1 MSITIGKPCAVCE
14 KGGRANNED
23 CVFPE
28 EEYTESGQRLF
39 LVCDGVGGAERG
51 EVASALACEA
61 IRTYFDTFLGDA
73 DPTADFIQRA
83 LRYTETRFDAYLQ
96 AHPEAKGMATT
107 LTLAYIGR
115 QGITLAHIGDSRIYY
130 IRHGKAL
137 YRSEDHTLVN
147 QLVQLGRIT
156 PEEARKH
163 PQRHQITRAIQGS
176 HCPTEA
182 EIVCWEEVQTG
193 DWLFLCTD
201 GALEQVEEPELLAFF
216 AQAKSPAEIKEQLLE
231 RCAEKNRDNYSFFI
245 IPLVKR
251 EGPNRLTQNFLSFF
265 YSFL

>member
-51 EVASALACEA
+51 EVASALACES

-107 LTLAYIGR
+107 LTLASIGSSDESPQKR
-115 QGITLAHIGDSRIYY
+115 LASIPNATRLPAPY
-130 IRHGKAL
+130 KAAIAPP
-137 YRSEDHTLVN
+137 RRKSSA
-147 QLVQLGRIT
+147 GRRCRPAT
-156 PEEARKH
+156 GYSFA
-163 PQRHQITRAIQGS
+163 
-176 HCPTEA
+176 PTGP
-182 EIVCWEEVQTG
+182 WNR
-193 DWLFLCTD
+193 W
-201 GALEQVEEPELLAFF
+201 
-216 AQAKSPAEIKEQLLE
+216 KSPSCSPSSPRRKAPPRSRSSSWSDAPRRTATTIPSS
-231 RCAEKNRDNYSFFI
+231 SFHW
-245 IPLVKR
+245 
-251 EGPNRLTQNFLSFF
+251 
-265 YSFL
+265 

>member
-115 QGITLAHIGDSRIYY
+115 QSITLAHIGDSRIYY
-130 IRHGKAL
+130 IRHGKAPPKRL
-137 YRSEDHTLVN
+137 ASIPNATRLPVPYRAAIAPP
-147 QLVQLGRIT
+147 R
-156 PEEARKH
+156 RKSSAGK
-163 PQRHQITRAIQGS
+163 RCR
-176 HCPTEA
+176 PT
-182 EIVCWEEVQTG
+182 TG
-193 DWLFLCTD
+193 YS
-201 GALEQVEEPELLAFF
+201 F
-216 AQAKSPAEIKEQLLE
+216 APTGPWNRWKSPSCSPSSPRRKAPPRSRSSSWSDAPRRTATTIPSS
-231 RCAEKNRDNYSFFI
+231 SFHW
-245 IPLVKR
+245 
-251 EGPNRLTQNFLSFF
+251 
-265 YSFL
+265 